1 VRDLLRA
8 RLVGGEFGSGRLP
21 DETRLMAEYD
31 VGRNVVRGALSLLQQ
46 EGLITRTQGLGTF
59 SITHK
64 ASLTLRDANGI
75 ASCIDG
81 APTRVISRIVSVH
94 EMPAQADIATRLE
107 VAPHTPCLVVDMTTT
122 IDGLPAVVLTSYVA
136 DPTSRSRVKRAVAPG
151 SWHGDWYDL
160 LTSIDLRPVRRMIT
174 AEAVGADDVVAPMLA
189 LTSGSPVMRCERNL
203 SLGDDGVLEFGSSYC
218 RGDVMALTM
227 IDGIV
232 TARVGS

>member
-1 VRDLLRA
+1 VRDLLRT
-8 RLVGGEFGSGRLP
+8 RLVGGEFGNGRLP
-21 DETRLMAEYD
+21 DETRLMTEYD

-59 SITHK
+59 SITRK

-81 APTRVISRIVSVH
+81 ARTRVMSRIVSIH
-94 EMPAQADIATRLE
+94 EMAAQADIANRLD
-107 VAPHTPCLVVDMTTT
+107 VAVDALCLVVDLTTT
-122 IDGLPAVVLTSYVA
+122 IDGIPAVVLTSYIA
-136 DPTSRSRVKRAVAPG
+136 DPESRSRVKRAIAPG

-160 LTSIDLRPVRRMIT
+160 LASIDLRPVRRLIT
-174 AEAVGADDVVAPMLA
+174 AEAVGADDMVAPMLA
-189 LTSGSPVMRCERNL
+189 LTSGAPVMRCERTL
-203 SLGDDGVLEFGSSYC
+203 SLGDEGTIEFGSSYC

-232 TARVGS
+232 TAGAAS